1 MKMVLKIALAL
12 VMLAAVVAAFFG
24 MPYCAVA
31 CKVQPAPTIA
41 FLVVLLLTPVVGRFF
56 CETMCPLGILQT
68 AVNWLFHP
76 KTHVRRVCTRLPVGR
91 GQVLVRLGVLA
102 ILVVFAVLGLGGLAW
117 SLTPYSILGKALAGF
132 VPGLVLAG
140 LVLVL
145 AVIGK
150 GRIWCNWVCPVGT
163 VFTIL
168 AKKSVCKHQ
177 IGKGCGNCKAC
188 FNVPRGDAAPEAGGG
203 TGADTV
209 PRAALGR
216 GVDQPP
222 TLTRRETLQGVA
234 LLAAAEAV
242 EKTTDGGFAVVSLP
256 GVPERPQRV
265 LPPGAVEA
273 NLFTATCVGCQL
285 CVQACPGDCLKPS
298 LKLKAFGQVELDFQ
312 KGHCLTGCPQ
322 KCASVCP
329 AGAIRRF
336 TTVRREDIHMGHAI
350 WRKDR
355 CIRTTDG
362 VACTACSR
370 KCPVNA
376 IHIVEG
382 FPVVDKAACIGC
394 GACEHVCPS
403 RPEPAIIVK
412 GFARQR
418 VVVPMGTDDLYAE
431 MDALVRGDKALVVAK
446 NGVIVS
452 QKEGRGIAPILN
464 ASEAGDLK
472 GAIVADKVIGRAAA
486 AIAIVGG
493 AIEVRTPLAAEGA
506 KALLDSRGIRLVAEK
521 TVPTILNRAG
531 TGSCPME
538 AAVKGCDDPEQMVS
552 KIKETLERI
561 KAK

>member
-1 MKMVLKIALAL
+1 MV
-12 VMLAAVVAAFFG
+12 
-24 MPYCAVA
+24 
-31 CKVQPAPTIA
+31 
-41 FLVVLLLTPVVGRFF
+41 
-56 CETMCPLGILQT
+56 
-68 AVNWLFHP
+68 
-76 KTHVRRVCTRLPVGR
+76 
-91 GQVLVRLGVLA
+91 
-102 ILVVFAVLGLGGLAW
+102 
-117 SLTPYSILGKALAGF
+117 
-132 VPGLVLAG
+132 G

-163 VFTIL
+163 VFALL

-188 FNVPRGDAAPEAGGG
+188 FNVPRCVSPAASPSASVSARPSAVSLRSAVRAGTHRG
-203 TGADTV
+203 TETA
-209 PRAALGR
+209 
-216 GVDQPP
+216 
-222 TLTRRETLQGVA
+222 LTRRETLQGVA

-298 LKLKAFGQVELDFQ
+298 LKLKAFGQVELDFR
-312 KGHCLTGCPQ
+312 KGHCLSGCPQ

-464 ASEAGDLK
+464 AAEAGDLK

-538 AAVKGCDDPEQMVS
+538 AAVKGCAEPEQMVS